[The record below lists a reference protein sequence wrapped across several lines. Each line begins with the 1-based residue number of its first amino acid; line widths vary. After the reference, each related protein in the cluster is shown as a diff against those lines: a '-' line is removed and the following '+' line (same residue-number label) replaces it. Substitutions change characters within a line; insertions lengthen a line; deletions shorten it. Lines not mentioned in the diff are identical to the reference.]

1 MRLMI
6 SRFTMDSNFR
16 AKKWCSPGALW
27 MGERV
32 EKGGKGAGRG
42 KEGGRKGEG
51 RGNKGAVEIQ
61 VRYETQPSFP

>member
-32 EKGGKGAGRG
+32 EKGGKGEGRG
-42 KEGGRKGEG
+42 KEGGIKEQWRSKLGMKLNHHFPDLRKVD
-51 RGNKGAVEIQ
+51 K
-61 VRYETQPSFP
+61 